1 MPRAAGSRRGG
12 DISTPRGRGR
22 ARAGR
27 GRRDAPIGNL
37 PRAVALPA
45 RERADASPSM
55 TWESGGGRGV
65 DPSAFAQR
73 GARRGRIRYRRRA
86 ISTRCPGGGAYLDIT
101 GSPRPTRGARV
112 RARAGSTRAASRR
125 AHRAS
130 AFAPGTAIPWAAADI
145 FQSGAKTANCTF
157 NQPYELKPSQG
168 GDVHASPRRVAGV
181 PTRPHRAHASTRR
194 ARTRRIAR
202 AGRPD
207 GRRRRALERSG
218 APEKA
223 AGAEPVS
230 FAPSER
236 RAARRKKAD
245 LPRVTASERV

>member
-27 GRRDAPIGNL
+27 REKGRTDRKPSTGRRASCSRARGRVAFDDVGIGGGSGGRSVSVRSAGRSSWSYPLSSEGDIYKMPRPRRVPGHHWVSAADARRSS
-37 PRAVALPA
+37 PRSRRLNARRVAPRPS
-45 RERADASPSM
+45 RERVRPGDRHPV
-55 TWESGGGRGV
+55 GGGRHLSEWRQ
-65 DPSAFAQR
+65 DCQL
-73 GARRGRIRYRRRA
+73 
-86 ISTRCPGGGAYLDIT
+86 YLL
-101 GSPRPTRGARV
+101 PTV
-112 RARAGSTRAASRR
+112 RTM
-125 AHRAS
+125 
-130 AFAPGTAIPWAAADI
+130 
-145 FQSGAKTANCTF
+145 
-157 NQPYELKPSQG
+157 PSQG

-218 APEKA
+218 ATAKA
-223 AGAEPVS
+223 AGGEAS
-230 FAPSER
+230 QLAPRER
-236 RAARRKKAD
+236 
-245 LPRVTASERV
+245 

>member
-27 GRRDAPIGNL
+27 RERGRTDRKPSTGRRASCS
-37 PRAVALPA
+37 RARGRVAF
-45 RERADASPSM
+45 DDVGI
-55 TWESGGGRGV
+55 GGGGV
-65 DPSAFAQR
+65 GGSIRQR
-73 GARRGRIRYRRRA
+73 SLSGALVVVVSVIVGGRYLQDA
-86 ISTRCPGGGAYLDIT
+86 PGGGAYLDIT

-218 APEKA
+218 APERA
-223 AGAEPVS
+223 AGAEAS
-230 FAPSER
+230 QLAPRER
-236 RAARRKKAD
+236 RERQIC
-245 LPRVTASERV
+245 RV

>member
-27 GRRDAPIGNL
+27 REKGRTDRKPSTGRRASCSRARGRVAFDDVGIGGGVGGSIRQRSLSGALVVVVSVIVGGRYIQDAPAAARTWTSLGL
-37 PRAVALPA
+37 RGRREAL
-45 RERADASPSM
+45 
-55 TWESGGGRGV
+55 ES
-65 DPSAFAQR
+65 ALAQAQR
-73 GARRGRIRYRRRA
+73 APRRAAPIARARSPRGPPSRGR
-86 ISTRCPGGGAYLDIT
+86 
-101 GSPRPTRGARV
+101 RPTSFR
-112 RARAGSTRAASRR
+112 
-125 AHRAS
+125 
-130 AFAPGTAIPWAAADI
+130 
-145 FQSGAKTANCTF
+145 SGAKTANCTF

-218 APEKA
+218 ATAKA
-223 AGAEPVS
+223 AGGEAS
-230 FAPSER
+230 QLAPRER
-236 RAARRKKAD
+236 
-245 LPRVTASERV
+245 

>member
-1 MPRAAGSRRGG
+1 MPRAAGIRRGG
-12 DISTPRGRGR
+12 DMSTPRGRGR

-55 TWESGGGRGV
+55 TWESGSGGSIRQRSLSGALVVVVSVIVGGRYLQ
-65 DPSAFAQR
+65 DKR
-73 GARRGRIRYRRRA
+73 D
-86 ISTRCPGGGAYLDIT
+86 GAYLDIT

-218 APEKA
+218 AGSGRGC
-223 AGAEPVS
+223 GAS
-230 FAPSER
+230 QLR
-236 RAARRKKAD
+236 TK
-245 LPRVTASERV
+245 